1 MSDEGYLWYVLK
13 PFAVSAGETYDE
25 KKDQDLLMLCKN
37 IPDVVFQILKTPT
50 EGTTLTLRVPK
61 SYGGTVEGVESF
73 GSTLTVSSGSTSGE
87 YAVGMKIDVFSILK
101 LAKKS
106 VYPLIYDK
114 NNIDRHIFST
124 FKDIPFGV
132 FGLKLLH
139 AESRHI
145 SKQYDIIRKK
155 NKQHEEKNISKID
168 PYEKYAK
175 AKSECTSFFYTEMFY
190 GVKKM
195 YNGIEY
201 EKFIP
206 YFSKTRQP
214 NSLICDKQITSSDKN
229 KSKASDFYEKFIHAK
244 CKKTSMILS
253 DLDLMPFVRF
263 SENPHAIGH
272 DSAQTPTTSNVHT
285 SESDFDNLD
294 AEFR

>member
-1 MSDEGYLWYVLK
+1 MKTEDYLWYVLK
-13 PFAVSAGETYDE
+13 PFAVSAGEKYDE

-37 IPDVVFQILKTPT
+37 IPDVLFQILKTPK

-61 SYGGTVEGVESF
+61 SYGSTVEGVESF
-73 GSTLTVSSGSTSGE
+73 GSTLAVSSWATPGE
-87 YAVGMKIDVFSILK
+87 YAVGTKIYVLSTLK

-106 VYPLIYDK
+106 VYPLVHDK

-145 SKQYDIIRKK
+145 SKQYDSVRKK
-155 NKQHEEKNISKID
+155 NKLHEEKNISKID

-190 GVKKM
+190 GVK
-195 YNGIEY
+195 NIHDDVEY

-214 NSLICDKQITSSDKN
+214 NSLVNNKRITFSDKHR
-229 KSKASDFYEKFIHAK
+229 SKASDFYEKLIHTK
-244 CKKTSMILS
+244 CNKTSMILS
-253 DLDLMPFVRF
+253 DLDLLPFVRF
-263 SENPHAIGH
+263 SENPHSIGH

-285 SESDFDNLD
+285 PEADFDNLD
-294 AEFR
+294 AEFL